1 MVTSRVL
8 VEPNQF
14 SSQISGDGLAR
25 VSGEEGEQ
33 FELLQTQG
41 EFRVVQVAAACCGV
55 DDEVAE
61 VDRLVGDRGEGL
73 AA

>member
-1 MVTSRVL
+1 MGTARVL
-8 VEPNQF
+8 AEPNQF

-25 VSGEEGEQ
+25 VSGEQGEQ

-41 EFRVVQVAAACCGV
+41 EFRVVQVAAASCGV
-55 DDEVAE
+55 DDEVAV
-61 VDRLVGDRGEGL
+61 VDRLVGDQGKGL